1 MKSINLWALV
11 AGAAL
16 FTPML
21 RAAGAES
28 EDGFKQIFN
37 GKDLSG
43 WDGDANFWSVKDGA
57 ITGVTKTE
65 PKLTHNTFLVYTN
78 GELNDFELRLSY
90 RIVNGNSGI
99 QYRSKVL
106 RRGQFGPIVGGY
118 QADFEAGKT
127 YSGILY
133 EEQGRGILAQR
144 GQKTVIEDD
153 GDKHKVE
160 VVGAVGKSEDIQAG
174 IKNEDWNDYVVIA
187 KGNHL
192 QHFINGMP
200 TVDVV
205 DENAAR
211 AAKSGVLALQV
222 HVGPPM
228 TVSFKNI
235 RLKTLSDGSQSA
247 AEDLQKLQGVWEVTG
262 GEVNGSAIS
271 ESDIPPITLTITDKS
286 YRVEREGNTDR
297 GAFTLDPS
305 KQPKQMD
312 IQPGSGDGAGDKV
325 LAIYEIGADSF
336 RVCYAGPGDDRPKAF
351 ATEPDSRRLVINYQ
365 RKKQ

>member
-1 MKSINLWALV
+1 MKTKYLWLLAV
-11 AGAAL
+11 GAAL
-16 FTPML
+16 FTPMM
-21 RAAGAES
+21 RASAAES

-43 WDGDANFWSVKDGA
+43 WDGDAKFWSVKEGA

-65 PKLTHNTFLVYTN
+65 PKLTHNTFLVYT
-78 GELNDFELRLSY
+78 GGDVSDFELRLSY

-106 RRGQFGPIVGGY
+106 SRGEFGPIVGGY

-133 EEQGRGILAQR
+133 EEKGRGILAQR
-144 GQKTVIEDD
+144 GQKTVIKDD

-160 VVGAVGKSEDIQAG
+160 VGGAVGKSEDIQAG

-200 TVDVV
+200 TVDVI
-205 DENAAR
+205 DESATK

-235 RLKTLSDGSQSA
+235 RLKTLSGGDQSA
-247 AEDLQKLQGVWEVTG
+247 AEDIKKLQGAWEVAG
-262 GEVNGSAIS
+262 GEINGSAFP
-271 ESDIPPITLTITDKS
+271 ESDIPTLTLTITDKS
-286 YRVEREGNTDR
+286 YEVERDGGTDR
-297 GAFTLDPS
+297 GSFSLDPS

-312 IQPGSGDGAGDKV
+312 ISPNSGNTL
-325 LAIYEIGADSF
+325 LAIYETTADGF
-336 RVCYAGPGDDRPKAF
+336 RVCYAGPGDDRPKSF
-351 ATEPDSRRLVINYQ
+351 ATEPDSRRLVISYK
-365 RKKQ
+365 RKK

>member
-1 MKSINLWALV
+1 MKRKIHCTLAVSTVLLTSLAHAV
-11 AGAAL
+11 A
-16 FTPML
+16 
-21 RAAGAES
+21 AES
-28 EDGFKQIFN
+28 EAGFQQIFN

-65 PKLTHNTFLVYTN
+65 PKLTHNTFLVYT
-78 GELNDFELRLSY
+78 GGDVSDFELRLSY

-144 GQKTVIEDD
+144 GQKTVIKDE

-160 VVGAVGKSEDIQAG
+160 VVGSVGKSDDIQAG
-174 IKNEDWNDYVVIA
+174 IKSEDWNDYVVIA

-200 TVDVV
+200 TVDVI
-205 DENAAR
+205 DENAAK

-235 RLKTLSDGSQSA
+235 RLKTLSASGQSA
-247 AEDLQKLQGVWEVTG
+247 EEDVQKLQGVWEVAG

-271 ESDIPPITLTITDKS
+271 ESDMPSITLTIKDKS
-286 YRVEREGNTDR
+286 YHVDREGNIDR
-297 GAFTLDPS
+297 GSFSVDPS

-312 IQPGSGDGAGDKV
+312 ISPNSGDDAGNKL
-325 LAIYEIGADSF
+325 LAIYEVGTDSF
-336 RVCYAGPGDDRPKAF
+336 KVCYAAPGDDRPKAF
-351 ATEPDSRRLVINYQ
+351 ATEPDSRRLVINYK
-365 RKKQ
+365 RKK